1 MHSDDETKRPEADTA
16 SAGVV
21 ASERADRHAAERL
34 CAGCREHGARED
46 LVRFAIHVEDGV
58 AMLVPDVT
66 RKLGGRGVSV
76 HPTAKCLAL
85 AVDRGGFARAAS
97 ARIDTDAK
105 ALGAMLAA
113 QLEQRARGL
122 VQAAIRGRHA
132 TLGDDTTQK
141 ALAERRV
148 VSVVLASDAAARTA
162 ELSETLGR
170 LTVGRLGGHA
180 HVLGTKAELGKL
192 VGRDELAVVGITDEG
207 IAAALAHVVEQL
219 RGVSGTTGQAATG
232 NERSTSGGRSHSRSE
247 AG

>member
-1 MHSDDETKRPEADTA
+1 MHSDDETKSPEAEGA
-16 SAGVV
+16 SVGVV
-21 ASERADRHAAERL
+21 TSERAERHAADRL
-34 CAGCREHGARED
+34 CAGCREHGAREE

-76 HPTAKCLAL
+76 HPSQKCLGL

-97 ARIDTDAK
+97 ARVDADAK
-105 ALGAMLAA
+105 ALGEMLAA

-132 TLGDDTTQK
+132 TLGADTTQK

-170 LTVGRLGGHA
+170 LGGHA
-180 HVLGTKAELGKL
+180 HVLGTKAQLGKL

-232 NERSTSGGRSHSRSE
+232 NERSTSGGRSRSRSE